1 MYSQAKS
8 FPQLPPIRFENRAL
22 IHAVSHISANLV
34 KRAGEKSGD
43 ATYANLLSNI
53 WGQTSVATLEVLA
66 RKRQEAARLKRKTTE
81 FSTEKDVRFKAKC
94 DQVSQFEKTIL
105 SDDDKERMRKMKK
118 LNAARDKLV
127 RILRRVKDD
136 TLAVNERRLTVQI
149 IRRQE
154 QLDVDALRRLWG
166 VPKVVFEVAEL
177 YAYFKANG
185 DLRMVC
191 DFYDKHLMGNEP
203 DTRIFNIL
211 YWKESGNRQQSG
223 KPPNRYS
230 CFRSISRSIIREVI
244 KLLLSKRRSPL
255 FERNMDVATEVVL
268 YALHPDGHIGSFRES
283 ALKDAGFFQGL
294 TAYEYSRS
302 FTGSLQNLHLAKL
315 NRMLKDLRAVKGFEA
330 ERNNDGEGLDG
341 FSVQSILHY
350 CSERDTLTKRA
361 LFSVI
366 DRYVRRENR
375 SQLGRENLRI
385 SHADFVR
392 LYLALTGS
400 ATDTG
405 LKYWFSVLDQ
415 DSDGWINVG
424 DVAYFYSERKAE
436 SEKRNGIKLSDVRGL
451 WVRLCAMSRVSPN
464 GRGLSFSAL
473 KELGKD
479 EREFVMCALLI
490 RRADDGNLTDVAA
503 TLAES
508 DDGSESS
515 LKLD

>member
-8 FPQLPPIRFENRAL
+8 FPELHPIRFENRAL
-22 IHAVSHISANLV
+22 LHAVSHISANLI
-34 KRAGEKSGD
+34 KRAGVKSGD
-43 ATYANLLSNI
+43 ATYANLLSKI
-53 WGQTSVATLEVLA
+53 WGQSSVATIEILA
-66 RKRQEAARLKRKTTE
+66 RRREECRIRKRKTPE
-81 FSTEKDVRFKAKC
+81 FSKEDVRFKAKSGT
-94 DQVSQFEKTIL
+94 VSLFEQTML
-105 SDDDKERMRKMKK
+105 SDDEKERIRKLKK

-136 TLAVNERRLTVQI
+136 TLAVNERRLTVEI
-149 IRRQE
+149 INRPGE
-154 QLDVDALRRLWG
+154 LNVDALRRLWG
-166 VPKVVFEVAEL
+166 VPKVVFEVAQL
-177 YAYFKANG
+177 YEYFKSNVEE
-185 DLRMVC
+185 RKIC
-191 DFYDKHLMGNEP
+191 DFYDKHMWSNEP
-203 DTRIFNIL
+203 DARVFNIL
-211 YWKESGNRQQSG
+211 HWKEARQRQQSG
-223 KPPNRYS
+223 KARDRYSS
-230 CFRSISRSIIREVI
+230 CFRSISHAIIRKVV
-244 KLLLSKRRSPL
+244 KLLLTKRRSPL

-268 YALHPDGHIGSFRES
+268 YALHPDGHIDSFRES
-283 ALKDAGFFQGL
+283 ALKAAGFFQGL

-315 NRMLKDLRAVKGFEA
+315 NRMLKDLRAVKELEA
-330 ERNNDGEGLDG
+330 ERNNHNNLADG
-341 FSVQSILHY
+341 FSLQTLLQY

-366 DRYVRRENR
+366 DRYVRRENE
-375 SQLGRENLRI
+375 SESNRENLRV

-392 LYLALTGS
+392 LYLSLTGS

-415 DSDGWINVG
+415 DSDGWISVG

-436 SEKRNGIKLSDVRGL
+436 SEKRNGIKLSDVRCL

-464 GRGLSFSAL
+464 GKGLSLQAL

-508 DDGSESS
+508 DDGSDGS
-515 LKLD
+515 LRLD